1 MNEKEEL
8 CRAEREISI
17 RAVERGLEISLELFR
32 CAKRGSVPMSEEDKA
47 NLAQIIKNMCATVC
61 EYVDNHNS

>member
-1 MNEKEEL
+1 MNEKK
-8 CRAEREISI
+8 EINI
-17 RAVERGLEISLELFR
+17 RAVEFGLRTSLELYKDMKNGVLS
-32 CAKRGSVPMSEEDKA
+32 ASEEDKA

>member
-8 CRAEREISI
+8 CRAEREIRI
-17 RAVERGLEISLELFR
+17 RSVERGLEISLELFR
-32 CAKRGSVPMSEEDKA
+32 GAKNGSVPMSEQDKA

-61 EYVDNHNS
+61 EYVELS